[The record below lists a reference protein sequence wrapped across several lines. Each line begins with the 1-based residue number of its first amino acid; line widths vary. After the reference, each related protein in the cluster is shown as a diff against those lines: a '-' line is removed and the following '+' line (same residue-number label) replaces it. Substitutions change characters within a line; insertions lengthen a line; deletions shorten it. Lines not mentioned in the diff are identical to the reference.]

1 MGSAADAVDRGGGR
15 YRVHPGVVVTAL
27 AFTISL
33 HPHHGTTAS
42 GQAVA
47 HQTDDGWSIALTV
60 HGMPKLRTGQFYECW
75 YVRAGNRPGHPD
87 LVTAGTFTVDP
98 AGSAAVQMWSEA
110 DPRAFPTMEI
120 TIEVAGDGAQHG
132 RVLLSGTAQK

>member
-1 MGSAADAVDRGGGR
+1 
-15 YRVHPGVVVTAL
+15 
-27 AFTISL
+27 
-33 HPHHGTTAS
+33 
-42 GQAVA
+42 
-47 HQTDDGWSIALTV
+47 
-60 HGMPKLRTGQFYECW
+60 MPTLRTGQFYECW
-75 YVRAGNRPGHPD
+75 YVGAGSRPGHPD

-132 RVLLSGTAQK
+132 QVLLTGTAQK